1 MKALAVALL
10 IGLVC
15 VAGGEPVHAA
25 EGSKVF
31 KKDCRLDVRS
41 ESLGGDEAAFYASDS
56 GSECGEYLVRSISI
70 TTRSGKYSITALG
83 TFDRFPD
90 AERDPDLEDLVVYG
104 NNLADPFLYGNVNVY
119 IPYRSRCDTYRL
131 YADSTF
137 RFLGSRP
144 CTGSRYPPGVKVFEK
159 DCAAVMA
166 FSHSPGPTA
175 IFTALETGSECGEY
189 VLRGIGVVA
198 TSGEHAAAGLS
209 DGDYHLDPDLE
220 ALRVAV
226 PGTFAYGNLNVY
238 IPYRSRCDKFR
249 LYRDKT
255 FRRVESVPCSSETG

>member
-15 VAGGEPVHAA
+15 VVGGAPVHAA
-25 EGSKVF
+25 DGSKVF
-31 KKDCRLDVRS
+31 KKDCTLNVRS
-41 ESLGGDEAAFYASDS
+41 ATVQGSEAAFYASDS
-56 GSECGEYLVRSISI
+56 GSECGEYLLRSISI

-119 IPYRSRCDTYRL
+119 VPYRSRCDRYRL

-137 RFLGSRP
+137 RFLDSRP
-144 CTGSRYPPGVKVFEK
+144 CSGSRYPPGVKDFEK
-159 DCAAVMA
+159 DCAAIMA
-166 FSHSPGPTA
+166 FSHSPGPEA
-175 IFTALETGSECGEY
+175 IFTALETGSECGQY

-198 TSGEHAAAGLS
+198 TSGAHADAGLS
-209 DGDYHLDPDLE
+209 DGDYLFDPDLE
-220 ALRVAV
+220 ALRVTV

-255 FRRVESVPCSSETG
+255 FRRVESVPCSPGD